1 MSKNRPQ
8 VPSIYDITKYLK
20 NDNFLS
26 IYFLCGEDFYSID
39 KAVKLIQ
46 KSVEHLIASDFDRE
60 VISAEK
66 KQSINSV
73 IDIASAFPFG
83 GEKKILVL
91 KNFENISDKKAF
103 ENYAKNPA
111 EHTILVISYYS
122 KVNDFSKEPFNSLL
136 KKNYL
141 FEAKELRGEEWVNW
155 LVRLAEREGI
165 KLKHQHA
172 KTIIDIV
179 GEDKALLENQIA
191 KFSNFLNEG
200 ESITDEVINKLASA
214 TKENNIFQLL
224 DELGKRNKSG
234 ALDISFN
241 LLSNGIEPVF
251 ILSML
256 TKYITTISHI
266 FDLTKRKVS
275 DNEGAKSAGVSYYY
289 YLNCKKARYFLSK
302 DRLLNASRALLD
314 ADLSIK
320 TSNADK
326 YTVLTILI
334 SEMLQ

>member
-1 MSKNRPQ
+1 MAKNRPQ
-8 VPSIYDITKYLK
+8 VPSIYDVAKFLK
-20 NDNFLS
+20 DDTFLPV
-26 IYFLCGEDFYSID
+26 YFLFGEDFYSIN
-39 KAVKLIQ
+39 KAVKLIE
-46 KSVEHLIASDFDRE
+46 KSVEHLITSDFDRE
-60 VISAEK
+60 TISAEK
-66 KQSINSV
+66 KQSINSI

-83 GEKKILVL
+83 GEKKLLVL

-103 ENYAKNPA
+103 DSYVNNPA
-111 EHTILVISYYS
+111 EHTVFVISNYS
-122 KVNDFSKEPFNSLL
+122 KINDFSKEPFKSLL
-136 KKNYL
+136 KNNYL

-155 LVRLAEREGI
+155 FIRLADKEGLQ
-165 KLKHQHA
+165 LKHEHA

-179 GEDKALLENQIA
+179 GEDKALLESQIA

-200 ESITDEVINKLASA
+200 ESINDEVINKLTSA

-224 DELGKRNKSG
+224 DEVGKGNKPR
-234 ALDISFN
+234 ALDIAFN

-266 FDLTKRKVS
+266 FDLTRRKVS

-289 YLNCKKARYFLSK
+289 YLNCKKARYLLSK
-302 DRLLNASRALLD
+302 DRLLNASRALLN

-326 YTVLTILI
+326 YTILTILI

>member
-1 MSKNRPQ
+1 MSKSRPQ
-8 VPSIYDITKYLK
+8 VPSIYDIAKYLK
-20 NDNFLS
+20 EDKFLP
-26 IYFLCGEDFYSID
+26 IYFLCGEDYYSIG
-39 KAVKLIQ
+39 KAVKLIE
-46 KSVEHLIASDFDRE
+46 KSVEHLITSDFDRE
-60 VISAEK
+60 IISAEK
-66 KQSINSV
+66 KQSINSI

-83 GEKKILVL
+83 GEKKLLVL

-103 ENYAKNPA
+103 ESYVNNPA
-111 EHTILVISYYS
+111 EHTILVMSNYS
-122 KVNDFSKEPFNSLL
+122 KINDFSREPFKSLL
-136 KKNYL
+136 KNNYL
-141 FEAKELRGEEWVNW
+141 FQAKELRGEEWIHW
-155 LVRLAEREGI
+155 FIRIAEKEGL
-165 KLKHQHA
+165 KLSYEHS
-172 KTIIDIV
+172 KTIVDIV
-179 GEDKALLENQIA
+179 GEDKALLESQVA

-200 ESITDEVINKLASA
+200 ESITDEVINKLTSA

-224 DELGKRNKSG
+224 DELGKGNKPG
-234 ALDISFN
+234 ALDIAFN

-289 YLNCKKARYFLSK
+289 YLNCKKARFLLTK
-302 DRLLNASRALLD
+302 DRLLNASRALLN

-326 YTVLTILI
+326 YTILTILI